1 MLDWSADPTGHW
13 GSPVAIPMLWGAGT
27 MDHQDATRLS
37 AFRGISHT
45 PPYII
50 GPEEPD
56 CSTYGS
62 AGFDVSTGEFGRTA
76 RTRLSIV
83 IALDLYDV
91 P

>member
-1 MLDWSADPTGHW
+1 
-13 GSPVAIPMLWGAGT
+13 

-62 AGFDVSTGEFGRTA
+62 AGFDVSTGESEGLRTC
-76 RTRLSIV
+76 LSIV
-83 IALDLYDV
+83 IALQLYDV